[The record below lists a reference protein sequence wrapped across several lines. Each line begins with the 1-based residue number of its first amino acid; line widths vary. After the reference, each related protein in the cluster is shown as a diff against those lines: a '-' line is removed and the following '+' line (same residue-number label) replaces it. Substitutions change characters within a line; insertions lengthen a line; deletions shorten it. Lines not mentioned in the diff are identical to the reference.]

1 MKAVFHITLPM
12 MLISFIQPLIIFIDN
27 IFLATIGDTQLAAV
41 GIVTPVINLINAFS
55 VGLGSAGIA
64 LIGNYIGR
72 DDREKSQFLS
82 RQLISLS
89 LLISVMGAIIVF
101 IFGQFAIAGIKGQ
114 LLDNTRIYLYITAVG
129 IPLVFLNSSYVSIK
143 RANGASLA
151 PLIIMIMALVFKSVF
166 NYITIN
172 LLGLEIAGA
181 AYATIATNLVIVII
195 DYYDLFRKKYCGEIS
210 LKNFKLDKIAM
221 INMSKIGLPSALSSA
236 SNHFSF
242 ILMNGQALSYGEE
255 VLTAYGIA
263 NTLNSMFFN
272 PITAVGGA
280 MATIVSQNV
289 GAGKI
294 DRAKEAYR
302 KTTKISFAISILLAI
317 ILVPLSGVMV
327 RIFTDTEIVVYHA
340 TNAMRIYSVAIIGWS
355 VFQAQQGV
363 FIGTGKTKITLYS
376 TIIRIWVLRIPF
388 VYICDIVAPNMNE
401 YTIWYSMLVS
411 NIGIL
416 VYTCYKIKKIKWE
429 FYVDI

>member
-1 MKAVFHITLPM
+1 MKAVFYITFPM

-27 IFLATIGDTQLAAV
+27 IFLSTIGDTQLAAV

-64 LIGNYIGR
+64 LIGNCIGR
-72 DDREKSQFLS
+72 EDREKSEFLS

-89 LLISVMGAIIVF
+89 MLISLIGSIIVF
-101 IFGQFAIAGIKGQ
+101 VFGEFAIGGVTGK
-114 LLDNTRIYLYITAVG
+114 LLENTRTYLYITALG

-143 RANGASLA
+143 RANGASLV
-151 PLIIMIMALVFKSVF
+151 PLVITIMALVFKSIF
-166 NYITIN
+166 NYIAIN

-210 LKNFKLDKIAM
+210 LKNFKLDKIA
-221 INMSKIGLPSALSSA
+221 ILNMSKIGLPSALSSA
-236 SNHFSF
+236 ANHFSF

-280 MATIVSQNV
+280 MSTIVSQNV

-302 KTTKISFAISILLAI
+302 KTTKISFAISIVLAI

-327 RIFTDTEIVVYHA
+327 RFFTDTEIVLYHA
-340 TNAMRIYSVAIIGWS
+340 TNAMQIYSIAIIGWS
-355 VFQAQQGV
+355 VFQTQQGV

-376 TIIRIWVLRIPF
+376 TIIRVWILRVLF
-388 VYICDIVAPNMNE
+388 VYICDIVAPQMNE

-411 NIGIL
+411 NVGIL
-416 VYTCYKIKKIKWE
+416 AYTFYEIKKLDWK
-429 FYVDI
+429 FDVDI